1 MTRLSD
7 NAPASGR
14 SPDGSGFTSGPWATD
29 GDHGYGSFNGVRVR
43 ATKGAEYVLA
53 IVIGDV
59 SELDAAAN
67 ARLIAAAP
75 ELYEALTEISKRC
88 PPLPEGFDE
97 FATISDFGGN
107 ADDYAAHVEKLISAT
122 TGDIARA
129 VLAKARGEA

>member
-1 MTRLSD
+1 MSHTK
-7 NAPASGR
+7 
-14 SPDGSGFTSGPWATD
+14 GPWTYCRNPENTRWIID
-29 GDHGYGSFNGVRVR
+29 SEPGR
-43 ATKGAEYVLA
+43 AIAVTAGFEP
-53 IVIGDV
+53 DN
-59 SELDAAAN
+59 EDN

-75 ELYEALTEISKRC
+75 TLLEALTEISKRC

-129 VLAKARGEA
+129 AINAATGGQQ

>member
-1 MTRLSD
+1 MSHT
-7 NAPASGR
+7 P
-14 SPDGSGFTSGPWATD
+14 GPWGYSFDKKDTGFEGDTFMAGPLHCD
-29 GDHGYGSFNGVRVR
+29 GTGGFSSVVEG
-43 ATKGAEYVLA
+43 GLVLA
-53 IVIGDV
+53 DDN
-59 SELDAAAN
+59 ENEAN

-75 ELYEALTEISKRC
+75 TLLEALTEISKRC

-129 VLAKARGEA
+129 AINAATGGQQ